1 MLKTIVVKSNKII
14 SIVIAVLIFPT
25 LANDLHTIIFKK
37 SKLNKTFSHNKTE
50 FKNENVKIK

>member
-1 MLKTIVVKSNKII
+1 MLKTIVVKSDKII

-37 SKLNKTFSHNKTE
+37 SK
-50 FKNENVKIK
+50 V